1 LIAPFAEFDVVDLER
16 ATRAA
21 AAAASSFAVQRTPA
35 AHLDDNTIET
45 PPTRHAMSRSSP
57 IGAFPQTP
65 VAASRR
71 GAARAPA
78 SSSKR
83 TSTSNGTGTGVN
95 SLPVAPQQGASTSNS
110 APVIPLHILD
120 APTQRLYAFGFYAAL
135 LAWKFYDWAQLVEE
149 DTESFWLFLKW
160 IAIDC
165 AFLFGLPELRIPWL
179 ELSQPFVVAAFFSHA
194 LFDWLLMF
202 NIGVWTP
209 TTPLAFS
216 GSCC

>member
-1 LIAPFAEFDVVDLER
+1 
-16 ATRAA
+16 
-21 AAAASSFAVQRTPA
+21 
-35 AHLDDNTIET
+35 
-45 PPTRHAMSRSSP
+45 MSRSSP

-83 TSTSNGTGTGVN
+83 TSTSTGPGPR

-179 ELSQPFVVAAFFSHA
+179 ELSQSFVVVAFFFHA
-194 LFDWLLMF
+194 LFDWMLMF

-209 TTPLAFS
+209 DTPLELR
-216 GSCC
+216 GPCC